1 MELSKDDSD
10 NKKILTY
17 FNQQYGKEPRHAPTV
32 EEISK
37 ATGLSEA
44 RASGLIERMY
54 QQDWLENPYRERDMY
69 RITDLGI
76 KQLETIY
83 DPEYMKEVVNRHFE
97 ERKKEEQK
105 IQRETKNLNLNTV
118 GTIAG
123 IIIGSVALIIAILK

>member
-1 MELSKDDSD
+1 MEFSQDDSD

-17 FNQQYGKEPRHAPTV
+17 FKQEYDKEPRYAPMV
-32 EEISK
+32 GKISEV
-37 ATGLSEA
+37 TGLSEA
-44 RASGLIERMY
+44 RVNGLVERMK
-54 QQDWLENPYRERDMY
+54 QLDWLENPYQERDMY

-83 DPEYMKEVVNRHFE
+83 DPEYMKEVANRHFE

-105 IQRETKNLNLNTV
+105 INREIKNLKLNTV
-118 GTIAG
+118 GIIAA